1 MKDKL
6 VRDINA
12 KWKDF
17 RINEHGRLNESTG
30 NYIKGLFSDLY
41 ASLKEIPDAGKN
53 ITQLDLNILEKSIKT
68 TENAF
73 RRILKGKGLK
83 GW

>member
-17 RINEHGRLNESTG
+17 RINNYKNLNESTG
-30 NYIKGLFSDLY
+30 NYIRGLFSDLY

-73 RRILKGKGLK
+73 KRILKGKGLIN
-83 GW
+83 W